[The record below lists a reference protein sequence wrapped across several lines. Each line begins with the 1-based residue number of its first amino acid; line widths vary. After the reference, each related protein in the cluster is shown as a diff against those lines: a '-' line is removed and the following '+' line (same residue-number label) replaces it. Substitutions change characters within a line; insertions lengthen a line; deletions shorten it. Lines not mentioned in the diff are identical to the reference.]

1 MKLLFPTRL
10 FALIPLAASLLP
22 LLFGCVGCET
32 CKPGTVGKILKYNI
46 QVNLDPALQNGS
58 VRVDLV
64 GVNPSNLPGWEAY
77 SMSKY
82 WKDGDAKR
90 SGQVEKITFKFN
102 AGTTVTNLS
111 ISDPIWDKWKAK
123 GATSLMVLADL
134 PGNFPQ
140 DLPGNQDPRRHSESL
155 DACHWM
161 DKTTSLSFRVQQSGI
176 ELLTPTRVFK

>member
-1 MKLLFPTRL
+1 MKLLFPIRL
-10 FALIPLAASLLP
+10 CALIALTASVLP
-22 LLFGCVGCET
+22 FLVGCAT
-32 CKPGTVGKILKYNI
+32 CKPGEVGVIKKYNI

-64 GVNPSNLPGWEAY
+64 GVNPSNLPGWESY

-90 SGQVEKITFKFN
+90 AGQVEKVTFKFN
-102 AGTTVTNLS
+102 SGTTVTNLS
-111 ISDPIWDKWKAK
+111 ISDSMWDKWKAN
-123 GATSLMVLADL
+123 GATYIMVLADL

-155 DACHWM
+155 GACHWI

-176 ELLTPTRVFK
+176 ELLTPTRMFK